1 MLTHMF
7 MATVLLIGFFDTYLV
22 KYVQIKVVTFDI
34 GQSGS
39 IDFAKRQK
47 YHETV
52 KQEARQSQI
61 IMMVL
66 SVLAAWSYVM
76 TTMTNPGYIDPE
88 IRMNYTKEDLNKKL
102 VLMFKNNKS

>member
-39 IDFAKRQK
+39 IDFAKREK

-52 KQEARQSQI
+52 K
-61 IMMVL
+61 
-66 SVLAAWSYVM
+66 
-76 TTMTNPGYIDPE
+76 
-88 IRMNYTKEDLNKKL
+88 
-102 VLMFKNNKS
+102 